1 MKGTINI
8 QSEGLEP
15 SVNKGYNYNRWTKT
29 AQMTTVSN
37 QDFYLWLKMKNAFAG
52 KLIKN
57 ITKLESALDEYM
69 LNQID
74 TVWSFGRFCQA
85 KLWTLS

>member
-1 MKGTINI
+1 M
-8 QSEGLEP
+8 
-15 SVNKGYNYNRWTKT
+15 
-29 AQMTTVSN
+29 
-37 QDFYLWLKMKNAFAG
+37 
-52 KLIKN
+52 
-57 ITKLESALDEYM
+57 KLESALDEYM

>member
-1 MKGTINI
+1 
-8 QSEGLEP
+8 
-15 SVNKGYNYNRWTKT
+15 
-29 AQMTTVSN
+29 
-37 QDFYLWLKMKNAFAG
+37 MKNAFAG
-52 KLIKN
+52 KWIKN